1 MNLFI
6 KNGTNTS
13 FGNSYNVKSI
23 PKYILIGK
31 DGKIINS
38 NQSEPSIAAERGIE
52 KALREK

>member
-1 MNLFI
+1 MS
-6 KNGTNTS
+6 TS
-13 FGNSYNVKSI
+13 FGNNYNVNLI

-38 NQSEPSIAAERGIE
+38 NQSEPSIAAERGIK